1 MPKQPKD
8 AEILAALQTDPQTGL
23 AQLLEVYGGL
33 IRAVVRRVLPGQPQ
47 DAEECISDVLV
58 SAWRNAG
65 MLARCRRP
73 LQGWLALTARNAAI
87 DRWRSLKRSR
97 TEELDEMLAGD
108 WMLEPRTTD
117 AEDLIRELVTALPQP
132 DREIFLRRYYLMQP
146 IREIAAAV
154 KMQEHTVTVRL
165 SRGRAR
171 LKQQFLERT
180 GQGKNPKRGKER
192 MQDAARCQQTSG

>member
-8 AEILAALQTDPQTGL
+8 TEILAALQTDPQTGL
-23 AQLLEVYGGL
+23 ALLLEGYGGL
-33 IRAVVRRVLPGQPQ
+33 IQAVVRRVLPDRPQ

-87 DRWRSLKRSR
+87 DRWRSLKRNR
-97 TEELDEMLAGD
+97 TEELDEMIAGD

-117 AEDLIRELVTALPQP
+117 AEDLIGELVAALPQP
-132 DREIFLRRYYLMQP
+132 DREIFLRRYYLMES

-154 KMQEHTVTVRL
+154 RMQEHTVTVRL

-171 LKQQFLERT
+171 LKQQFLART
-180 GQGKNPKRGKER
+180 GQSENPATGKER
-192 MQDAARCQQTSG
+192 MKGAARCEQTSG